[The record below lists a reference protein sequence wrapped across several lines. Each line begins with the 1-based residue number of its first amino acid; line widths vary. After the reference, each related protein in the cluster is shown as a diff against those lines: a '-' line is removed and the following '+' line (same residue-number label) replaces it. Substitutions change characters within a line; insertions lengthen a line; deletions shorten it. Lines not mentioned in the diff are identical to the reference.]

1 MADESS
7 PPPPRAPAAEAP
19 TENARSSKKTP
30 KSQLSKG
37 MEHIRYAVTVDPSV
51 KPSPAQ
57 SPAPSTTTYG
67 VPNEVIEPVRK
78 PASSRSH
85 DPSNNQ
91 KRSDPFQFG
100 SRYLEEGDDIF
111 EFNAWDHVEVDAAYR
126 EFAEVQYANQ
136 REHPVSEFDAR
147 RFNGDPAK
155 WWNLFY
161 KNNQSNFFKN
171 RKWLFQ
177 EFPVLEALT
186 RPDSPPTLM
195 LETGAGA
202 GNTAFPILKL
212 NENPN
217 FKIHACDFS
226 KTAVDVM
233 RRNEAYDGGV
243 RIQAD
248 VWDVAGEGDQSLPPG
263 IEEGTVDVVLMV
275 FIFSA
280 LAPSQWSQAVR
291 NIYRVLKPGGY
302 VLFRDYGRGDLAQ
315 VRFKKGRY
323 LGENFYVRGDGT
335 RVYFFEKEELEK
347 IWGGG
352 LDELSAQL
360 SAQGN
365 GDAAEQMEKLDI
377 GEDITK
383 KDEAPAEKVPTFDI
397 ESIGVDRRMLV
408 NRQRRLKM
416 YRCWMQA
423 VYRKPGGSGPAI
435 VRKFGKPEQQKEEEN
450 EVKKEEAN
458 AQS

>member
-1 MADESS
+1 MPDESS
-7 PPPPRAPAAEAP
+7 PSPPPTAVDVPAS
-19 TENARSSKKTP
+19 NAHSSKKTP

-37 MEHIRYAVTVDPSV
+37 MEHIRYAVTIDPAAPRQ
-51 KPSPAQ
+51 PS
-57 SPAPSTTTYG
+57 TYG
-67 VPNEVIEPVRK
+67 VPNSVIEPVRQ

-85 DPSNNQ
+85 DPTNNQ

-111 EFNAWDHVEVDAAYR
+111 EFNAWDHVEVDDAYK
-126 EFAEVQYANQ
+126 EFAECQYSQQ
-136 REHPVSEFDAR
+136 RENPVSDFDKR
-147 RFNGDPAK
+147 RFNMDPAK

-186 RPDSPPTLM
+186 RTDSPPTLM

-233 RRNEAYDGGV
+233 RKNDAYDDGV
-243 RIQAD
+243 KIQAD
-248 VWDVAGEGDQSLPPG
+248 VWDVAGEGEQSLPPG
-263 IEEGTVDVVLMV
+263 IQEGTVDVVLMV

-280 LAPSQWSQAVR
+280 LAPSQWAQAVR

-323 LGENFYVRGDGT
+323 LDENFYVRGDGT
-335 RVYFFEKEELEK
+335 RVYFFEREELEK
-347 IWGGG
+347 VWGGK
-352 LDELSAQL
+352 LKTLLSERQVN
-360 SAQGN
+360 G
-365 GDAAEQMEKLDI
+365 GDAAEQMEELELKDQREKDASAV
-377 GEDITK
+377 EDV
-383 KDEAPAEKVPTFDI
+383 PAFNI

-423 VYRKPGGSGPAI
+423 VYRKPGGTTQTILRQP
-435 VRKFGKPEQQKEEEN
+435 VKPDAKEVVEP
-450 EVKKEEAN
+450 EAT
-458 AQS
+458 S

>member
-1 MADESS
+1 MADETSPS
-7 PPPPRAPAAEAP
+7 PPPVADAPAQNDHS
-19 TENARSSKKTP
+19 TKKTP

-37 MEHIRYAVTVDPSV
+37 MEHIRYAVTVDPPV
-51 KPSPAQ
+51 KPQ
-57 SPAPSTTTYG
+57 STTYG

-85 DPSNNQ
+85 DPTNNQ

-100 SRYLEEGDDIF
+100 SRYLEEGDNIF
-111 EFNAWDHVEVDAAYR
+111 EFNAWDHVEVDDAYR

-136 REHPVSEFDAR
+136 RENPVSDFDKQ

-161 KNNQSNFFKN
+161 KNNQNNFFKN

-186 RPDSPPTLM
+186 RKDSPPTLM

-233 RRNEAYDGGV
+233 RKNEAYDNGV
-243 RIQAD
+243 QMQAD
-248 VWDVAGEGDQSLPPG
+248 VWDVAGEGEQSLPPG

-280 LAPSQWSQAVR
+280 LAPSQWAQAVR

-335 RVYFFEKEELEK
+335 RVYFFEKDELEK

-352 LDELSAQL
+352 LNENSVQPERVED
-360 SAQGN
+360 G
-365 GDAAEQMEKLDI
+365 GVAEQMDRLALSEGSK
-377 GEDITK
+377 EDAS
-383 KDEAPAEKVPTFDI
+383 KDESPPEKAPAFDI

-435 VRKFGKPEQQKEEEN
+435 VRKVGKVEKEEE
-450 EVKKEEAN
+450 KEEQN
-458 AQS
+458 AES

>member
-7 PPPPRAPAAEAP
+7 PSPPPPAADAP
-19 TENARSSKKTP
+19 GHSGRTSKKTP

-37 MEHIRYAVTVDPSV
+37 MEHIRYAVTIDPAV
-51 KPSPAQ
+51 QQQPS
-57 SPAPSTTTYG
+57 TYG
-67 VPNEVIEPVRK
+67 VPDSVIEPVRK

-85 DPSNNQ
+85 DPANNQ

-100 SRYLEEGDDIF
+100 SRYLEEGDNIF
-111 EFNAWDHVEVDAAYR
+111 EFNAWDHVEVDDTYR
-126 EFAEVQYANQ
+126 EFAELQYSHQ
-136 REHPVSEFDAR
+136 RENPVSDFDKQ

-186 RPDSPPTLM
+186 RADSPPTLM

-233 RRNEAYDGGV
+233 RKNEAYDNGEK
-243 RIQAD
+243 IQCD
-248 VWDVAGEGDQSLPPG
+248 VWDVAGEGEQSLPPG
-263 IEEGTVDVVLMV
+263 IQEGTVDVVLMV

-280 LAPSQWSQAVR
+280 LAPSQWTQAVR
-291 NIYRVLKPGGY
+291 NIYHVLKPGGY

-323 LGENFYVRGDGT
+323 LEENFYVRGDGT
-335 RVYFFEKEELEK
+335 RVYFFEKEELER

-352 LDELSAQL
+352 LNMTSAEAKTQNGEVTALMNKMELNEKSPEDAKEGDSSIEQL
-360 SAQGN
+360 
-365 GDAAEQMEKLDI
+365 
-377 GEDITK
+377 
-383 KDEAPAEKVPTFDI
+383 PVFDI

-408 NRQRRLKM
+408 NRQRKLKM

-435 VRKFGKPEQQKEEEN
+435 VRNPVQPALQ
-450 EVKKEEAN
+450 EEA
-458 AQS
+458 AQEAEA